1 MQVFGSSHCNYH
13 DFKLL
18 SFVAK
23 KKKKFLD
30 VVLNT
35 GSHLIKS
42 SLEWVG
48 KKIKIESEQQGHT
61 PMINSI

>member
-18 SFVAK
+18 SFVATK
-23 KKKKFLD
+23 KKKKILD
-30 VVLNT
+30 VVLNI
-35 GSHLIKS
+35 GSNLTKS

-48 KKIKIESEQQGHT
+48 KKIKIESE
-61 PMINSI
+61 